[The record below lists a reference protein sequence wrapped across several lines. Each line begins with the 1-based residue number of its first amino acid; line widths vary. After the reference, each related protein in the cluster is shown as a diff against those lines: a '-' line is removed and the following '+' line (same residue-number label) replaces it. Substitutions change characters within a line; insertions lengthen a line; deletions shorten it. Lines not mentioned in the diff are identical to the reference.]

1 MENKQ
6 DVVEKRI
13 KPGIIRRRAKETPK
27 DAAPAEEAQP
37 NVEAAAAPVGEEAVE
52 VQTGQ
57 EEALPMDPTAE
68 AEVHAASQVEAA
80 PIAHEPAAPS
90 PAPVQPETKVAAAAP
105 AAKKISPEDDK
116 SVKGPRS
123 LPDGPP
129 VGTIIQLPH
138 MKRKAE
144 DVATAAAR
152 VAAGLPP
159 EAPAEEEDKDD
170 KKLKAKKGAK
180 KTRLDSD
187 ELELEGI
194 GRVSTLSQIARIS
207 TRGQADRVFQPAR
220 SAKRRRSKGKREL
233 RKTTTTMPKAIKRI
247 VKMDE
252 TITVSDLAQQLGVKG
267 GELVKKLMD
276 MGTMATLN
284 QAVDYETAVVLAHE
298 YQWEVKKISF
308 QEDEYLKT
316 EEDMPDALISRA
328 PVVTVMGHVDHGKTS
343 LLDAIR
349 STQVAA
355 GEAGG
360 ITQHIGAYRVKLSG
374 NRELTFLDTPG
385 HEAFTAMRARGA
397 SVTDIVVLVVAADD
411 GVMPQT
417 IEAIHHAK
425 AAEVPIIVAMNKMDK
440 PEAKPENVMRQLA
453 EHGLLSEEWGGET
466 IFAKVSAKAKQG
478 VESLLEMIFLQA
490 EILELKANPN
500 KPAKGVIVEARLDK
514 GRGPVA
520 TVLIQ
525 EGTLRSG
532 DTVVAGS
539 SLGRVRAMTNDR
551 GEVITEA
558 GPGTP
563 VEVLGLDSVPL
574 ASDLFQAL
582 SDEKA
587 AKLVTEHR
595 LQKARE
601 VKMAASSK
609 MSLED
614 LFAKVQTGEAKE
626 LALIIKADVQ
636 GSVEAVQAALE
647 KLSTSQVRVQVLH
660 SGVGGITETDVMLAS
675 ASNGVILGFNVRPDT
690 KAREIA
696 EHEGVEIKVYQVIYS
711 AVEDI
716 KLAMEGLLEPTLK
729 EKYLGRAEV
738 RQVFTISKV
747 GTVAGCYVVDGK
759 IVRNAN
765 VRLLRDSVIQYEGK
779 LASLK
784 RFKDDA
790 REVETNYECGLN
802 IDGYNDLKV
811 GDVIECYLIESIK
824 TKLNPQA

>member
-1 MENKQ
+1 
-6 DVVEKRI
+6 
-13 KPGIIRRRAKETPK
+13 
-27 DAAPAEEAQP
+27 
-37 NVEAAAAPVGEEAVE
+37 
-52 VQTGQ
+52 
-57 EEALPMDPTAE
+57 
-68 AEVHAASQVEAA
+68 
-80 PIAHEPAAPS
+80 
-90 PAPVQPETKVAAAAP
+90 
-105 AAKKISPEDDK
+105 
-116 SVKGPRS
+116 
-123 LPDGPP
+123 
-129 VGTIIQLPH
+129 
-138 MKRKAE
+138 
-144 DVATAAAR
+144 
-152 VAAGLPP
+152 
-159 EAPAEEEDKDD
+159 
-170 KKLKAKKGAK
+170 
-180 KTRLDSD
+180 
-187 ELELEGI
+187 
-194 GRVSTLSQIARIS
+194 
-207 TRGQADRVFQPAR
+207 
-220 SAKRRRSKGKREL
+220 
-233 RKTTTTMPKAIKRI
+233 
-247 VKMDE
+247 
-252 TITVSDLAQQLGVKG
+252 
-267 GELVKKLMD
+267 